1 MKLFR
6 YSFLLLQFPLFIS
19 LAAINS
25 VAAEET
31 NGQSNLVL
39 ITQVKENRSHQNL
52 STSALDLLAQ
62 QNEITE
68 VTGVKINQTD
78 RGLEVILETAAGE
91 QLVPL
96 ILPEGNNLIVEIL
109 DATLVP
115 KGNEFREINPAAGI
129 REISVTQVDDS
140 SIRLTITGENNAP
153 TAEVLPSQQ
162 NLVLSVSPEGTTV
175 TTEPDEAMQRG
186 LGRGFQ
192 GAELNSAHS
201 PLGLPHE
208 RLHQEEIEIIATGEG
223 DEDDYFVPNATS
235 ATRTDAEIRDIPQS
249 IQVIPQEVIEEQ
261 QAIRLEE
268 VVTQTSGVTFFGN
281 QDGRSTDFAIR
292 GFNGAPS
299 LRDGFRLY
307 TGFFQGIPEVA
318 NLERI
323 EILKG
328 PASVLYGEIQP
339 GGLIN
344 LVSKQ
349 PLAEPFYDVQL
360 QLGNRSLV
368 RTPIDF
374 SGTLTADGSLS
385 YRLNALYRHE
395 DSFRNYDESFDRFF
409 VAPTLAWQISD
420 RTDLTFNLEY
430 IKDDNPAD
438 FGTVILDGEPADIP
452 PERITNNP
460 DDTIENEFLNTGYTF
475 EHRFSENWKLRNAFR
490 YLVND
495 YNYGGDN
502 EDILALP
509 FEIDNETGILTR
521 VFADQEREEDNY
533 YLYTNVEGKFAT
545 GSIKHNVLFG
555 VDLGRTEAKQKT
567 VFNPGPSSSAPL
579 DIFDPDYD
587 AIPEPDD
594 DIDSIGL
601 FNDDEITTDRLG
613 IYIQDKIDLFDNLI
627 LLAGLRYDTVDQTQQ
642 DNLSDTEQ
650 SQNNDAFTPRVGIVY
665 QPIETVSLYASY
677 SQSFNPNT
685 FDTTAEGGFL
695 EPEEG
700 EGFEVGV
707 KGEIIPNRLAATL
720 AYFDITKQNVA
731 TADPNVPFSSIA
743 TGEQQSQG
751 IELDLTGEILP
762 GWNII
767 TSYAYIDAEVS
778 EDNDPEIVGSRL
790 PGIPEHSASL
800 WTTYEIQK
808 GSLEGLGFGIG
819 FNFVGEREGGL
830 PNSFEVDSYFLTNA
844 ALFYSRENWQVRLN
858 FDNLFDVN
866 FIEAV
871 ENSPERGV
879 YPGEPFTIRG
889 SISVQF

>member
-1 MKLFR
+1 MKIATKYFCLVQF
-6 YSFLLLQFPLFIS
+6 SLLSVFI
-19 LAAINS
+19 AISS
-25 VAAEET
+25 VAAQET
-31 NGQSNLVL
+31 NNQTNLAATTS
-39 ITQVKENRSHQNL
+39 IGNIPSRPQV
-52 STSALDLLAQ
+52 STSAKDLLVQ
-62 QNEITE
+62 QNGITE
-68 VTGVKINQTD
+68 VTGVQLNQTD
-78 RGLEVILETAAGE
+78 QGLEIILETVAGE

-96 ILPEGNNLIVEIL
+96 IFPEGNNLVIEIL
-109 DATLVP
+109 DTTLALST
-115 KGNEFREINPAAGI
+115 GDEFSEINPAPGI
-129 REISVTQVDDS
+129 REVSVTQIDES
-140 SIRLTITGENNAP
+140 SIRITITGETQAP
-153 TAEVLPSQQ
+153 SAEVVPNNQ
-162 NLVLSVSPEGTTV
+162 NLVLSVTPERTTV
-175 TTEPDEAMQRG
+175 TTEPD
-186 LGRGFQ
+186 
-192 GAELNSAHS
+192 
-201 PLGLPHE
+201 
-208 RLHQEEIEIIATGEG
+208 EEIEIIATGEG
-223 DEDDYFVPNATS
+223 EREDDYFVPDATS

-249 IQVIPQEVIEEQ
+249 IQVIPQEVIEEK
-261 QAIRLEE
+261 QAIRIEE
-268 VVTQTSGVTFFGN
+268 TLTNVSGVTFFGN

-292 GFNGAPS
+292 GFNGAPT

-307 TGFFQGIPEVA
+307 GFFQGIPEVA
-318 NLERI
+318 NLERV

-328 PASVLYGEIQP
+328 PASVLYGDIQP

-374 SGTLTADGSLS
+374 SGPLTADGSLS

-438 FGTVILDGEPADIP
+438 FGTVIFNGEPADIP

-460 DDTIENEFLNTGYTF
+460 DDTVENEFLNTGYTF

-495 YNYGGDN
+495 YNYGGNN

-509 FEIDNETGILTR
+509 FEIDDDTGILTR

-533 YLYTNVEGKFAT
+533 YLYTNVEGNFTT
-545 GSIKHNVLFG
+545 GAIKHNVLFG

-567 VFNPGPSSSAPL
+567 VFDPVPSSFSPL
-579 DIFDPDYD
+579 DIFNPDYD

-594 DIDSIGL
+594 NIDSIGL

-685 FDTTAEGGFL
+685 LDTTAEGDFL

-700 EGFEVGV
+700 KGFEVGV

-778 EDNDPEIVGSRL
+778 EDNDPGIVGSRL

-808 GSLEGLGFGIG
+808 GSLEGLGLGIG

-830 PNSFEVDSYFLTNA
+830 PNSFRVDSYFLTNA
-844 ALFYSRENWQVRLN
+844 AIFYSRENWQLRLN